1 MGRKRRALHSRKFA
15 NKYSRKYGIRRQQP
29 PTVDEEVVPVQPP
42 TVDEEV
48 VPVVES
54 VVSTALEPAPEPA
67 PAPAPAPVIE
77 VKEVVEPPPVPV
89 AKPVR
94 KARARRKP
102 AIKTEKKVDSES

>member
-29 PTVDEEVVPVQPP
+29 PTVDEEVVPV
-42 TVDEEV
+42 
-48 VPVVES
+48 VES
-54 VVSTALEPAPEPA
+54 VVSTAPEPAPEPE

-77 VKEVVEPPPVPV
+77 IKEVVEPPPVPV